1 MNSENLFKEVYS
13 ILEENK
19 AINLFTVDLTDKSS
33 IADYVI
39 VATGTSNKHNS
50 TLADKIV
57 TQLKKLENKDIK
69 VDGMEFSNWI
79 AIDSGNIVIHIFL
92 EEVRD
97 YYNIEKIWK

>member
-1 MNSENLFKEVYS
+1 MKSENLFKEISS

-19 AINLFTVDLTDKSS
+19 AINLFTVDLTDKAG

-50 TLADKIV
+50 TLADKII
-57 TQLKKLENKDIK
+57 TQLKKLANKNIR

-79 AIDSGNIVIHIFL
+79 ALDAGNIVVHIFL

-97 YYNIEKIWK
+97 YYNIERIWK